1 LKVIGWPG
9 LSFKVTT
16 TRTTPA
22 AEVTAGQVVGTI
34 QAASVRVDLAT
45 DAATTPPGLWWK
57 LTRRP

>member
-1 LKVIGWPG
+1 V
-9 LSFKVTT
+9 
-16 TRTTPA
+16 A
-22 AEVTAGQVVGTI
+22 AGQVVGTI